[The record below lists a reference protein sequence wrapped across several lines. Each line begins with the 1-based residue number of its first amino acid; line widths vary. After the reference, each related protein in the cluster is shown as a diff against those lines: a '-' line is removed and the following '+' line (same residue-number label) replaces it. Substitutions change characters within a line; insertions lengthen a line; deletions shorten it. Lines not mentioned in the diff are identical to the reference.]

1 MYISLGGNGPQF
13 TNRLFNTI
21 EVKPNSY
28 VCLSNFS
35 VKKNELVILD
45 EDLLYFFYQDYANIF
60 RYPVLAGSYNIYEL
74 ANAFNSTYQLE
85 PMTRFNL
92 VASIVPEDG
101 DKLAFKI
108 EVQNN
113 PVPALEFGIVPEDD
127 SGNPFDNLYNVTFG
141 PYNNGNGIDVA
152 GRATWKD
159 TGAALATESYVCI
172 PSEQTEIPKL
182 DDGRQ
187 LLAMTPFLTTSA
199 PIYVNKNLGGTPM
212 AGFESQDTTV
222 NLVSQSVIQATS
234 QKYTD
239 GELPVQQLNNNKP
252 ELAANYKQ
260 ADIMRFQAF
269 TGWVA
274 GAVAT
279 KDVVL
284 CVGGETLS
292 GGSTSTD
299 LITDLSD
306 INDAGKNIDKRLW
319 IRWLDPRDASNKQQL
334 LLGWWS
340 YNVTTGTKT
349 WTVAAPKLVSKNEER
364 FALEGN
370 KFSMTMDANEE
381 GEAPNSLYHARV
393 AVDTLTY
400 TSPSITKDVFGH
412 TICFW
417 DMDEDITVPDT
428 FWFNS
433 AHQQTLGRFKDS
445 NYLHNQYKFLWDNI
459 GSSHSG
465 TACSGHMW
473 GSKIGRDSNYPD
485 NADMGIGFELRCGSG
500 SIDWAQQTAPNTPG
514 LYNTSYGVS
523 RFFNSTA
530 TGYKNAFYKFPDMW
544 GKRLTKR
551 KPGISISLPE
561 GTVLPA
567 TMSVRNFGSYYMS
580 ICFKLDDITEPLYQI
595 IYAYEGSDTASG
607 VVTDPHTMLGVKIGS
622 DKLLVSDGGPAATD
636 RDEVDVTKQSDG
648 TPYTFSV
655 NKWINIAIVFQK
667 SAGPTASQ
675 WEIVG
680 IDADGEKFIA
690 NPTIGRTPTKP
701 LYGIGGNDK
710 CNGSQTVS
718 SGLVGSIKL
727 FKIGYL
733 FGDDLTGAYDAGE
746 LVDICCADMA
756 GHKTN
761 RNAED
766 WNYSKEVQT
775 LDLIDDDQFTE
786 SMFGIGSP
794 DFSQP
799 LTIIMGNT
807 VHSDNKISNFNP
819 YDSLFTAAV
828 WRNATDGTNQ
838 ELRTTGPEFEKYLE
852 GGTIPMQNQ
861 CGFLNADDN
870 DSFLRRVG
878 FSNDVHYPLP
888 INVLTLSDVGNIVAD
903 DAVDTEVGLN
913 DNRIHIDNLPIQSYN
928 GNVGMLDRCI
938 YQTGS
943 VLPVREIG
951 SNFVNNSL
959 TVPQKVWCPLNN
971 AGSLHLNQFD
981 VKITDLEDKLDKEII
996 SSQLNIEIKD
1006 EKELIISK

>member
-1 MYISLGGNGPQF
+1 MYISLGGTGPQF

-28 VCLSNFS
+28 VCLTNFS

-60 RYPVLAGSYNIYEL
+60 QYPVLAGSYNIYEL
-74 ANAFNSTYQLE
+74 ANAFNNTFQLE
-85 PMTRFNL
+85 PMKRFNL
-92 VASIVPEDG
+92 VASILPEDG
-101 DKLAFKI
+101 EKLLFAIKV
-108 EVQNN
+108 ENN
-113 PVPALEFGIVPEDD
+113 PIPLLDFGIVPEDD
-127 SGNPFDNLYNVTFG
+127 TGKPFDTLYNRTFG
-141 PYNNGNGIDVA
+141 PGNTVDCS

-159 TGAALATESYVCI
+159 TGAAISTESYVCI
-172 PSEQTEIPKL
+172 PSDQTQIPKL
-182 DDGRQ
+182 DDGKQ

-212 AGFESQDTTV
+212 TGYESQDTTV
-222 NLVSQSVIQATS
+222 NLVSQAVIQATG
-234 QKYTD
+234 QKYED
-239 GELPVQQLNNNKP
+239 QNLPIQQQNNNKP
-252 ELAANYKQ
+252 ELAANFKQ
-260 ADIMRFQAF
+260 ADIMRFESY

-284 CVGGETLS
+284 CIGGETLTA
-292 GGSTSTD
+292 GSTSTD

-306 INDAGKNIDKRLW
+306 INDQGKNLDKRLW

-349 WTVAAPKLVSKNEER
+349 WTVAAPKLVGKNEER

-381 GEAPNSLYHARV
+381 AEAPGSLYHARV

-400 TSPSITKDVFGH
+400 KSPSITKDIFGH

-417 DMDEDITVPDT
+417 DMDESITTPDT
-428 FWFNS
+428 FWFNTN
-433 AHQQTLGRFKDS
+433 HQQTEGRFKDS
-445 NYLHNQYKFLWDNI
+445 QYLHNQYKFLWNNV
-459 GSSHSG
+459 GQFHSG
-465 TACSGHMW
+465 TASSGHLW
-473 GSKIGRDSNYPD
+473 GSTIGRDSNYPD
-485 NADMGIGFELRCGSG
+485 NADEGVGFELRCGSG
-500 SIDWAQQTAPNTPG
+500 SIDWGQQTFPNTPG
-514 LYNTSYGVS
+514 YYNTGYNVS
-523 RFFNSTA
+523 KSFNSTA

-544 GKRLTKR
+544 GKTLNKPI
-551 KPGISISLPE
+551 PGIASSLPE

-567 TMSVRNFGSYYMS
+567 TMSVRTIGSYYMS
-580 ICFKLDDITEPLYQI
+580 ICFRLDDITEPLYQI
-595 IYAYEGSDTASG
+595 IYAYQGSDTASG
-607 VVTDPHTMLGVKIGS
+607 VATDPHTMLGVKIGS
-622 DKLLVSDGGPAATD
+622 DKLLVSDGGPASTD

-648 TPYTFSV
+648 TPYTFAV
-655 NKWINIAIVFQK
+655 NKWINIAIVFQN

-680 IDADGEKFIA
+680 IDEDGEKFIA
-690 NPTIGRTPTKP
+690 NPTIGKTPTKP

-761 RNAED
+761 GNLSD
-766 WNYSKEVQT
+766 WDYSKDFET

-786 SMFGIGSP
+786 SMWGIGCP
-794 DFSQP
+794 DFDQP
-799 LTIIMGNT
+799 LTVIMGNT
-807 VHSDNKISNFNP
+807 VHSDNKISNYNP
-819 YDSLFTAAV
+819 YDSLFTAAI
-828 WRNATDGTNQ
+828 WRNATDGTTQ
-838 ELRTTGPEFEKYLE
+838 EPRVVGPEFEKYLQS
-852 GGTIPMQNQ
+852 GTIPMQNQ
-861 CGFLNADDN
+861 CGLVNN
-870 DSFLRRVG
+870 SNPSSFLKRAG
-878 FSNDVHYPLP
+878 YLANEHYPLP
-888 INVLTLSDVGNIVAD
+888 INTLDNKDVGDILAED
-903 DAVDTEVGLN
+903 PIDTEIGLN
-913 DNRIHIDNLPIQSYN
+913 DNRIHIDNLPIQSFN
-928 GNVGMLDRCI
+928 GNVGMMDRCI

-951 SNFVNNSL
+951 SNFVNNSMS
-959 TVPQKVWCPLNN
+959 VPQKVWCPLNN